1 MRKILKEFYE
11 RNKILT
17 ICSIIA
23 GIIVL
28 SFYATIDI
36 PEVIPGIGKWYN
48 LLNDLSIGVLINLIF
63 FIFQIYI
70 PELKDESEN
79 LNKINRLIVGSI
91 LNPMNDIIQIYENN
105 VVINK
110 DNKIEIKQKVF
121 FYIIGGNER
130 GGWMSKFD
138 FKNDVSNFL
147 SEFED
152 NLKSVIQLL
161 IHMRV
166 NSKITSFLID
176 LKLSLFLERFEIAT
190 IAYNFDNVN
199 NQWNFPGLLDDFNEF
214 KELYYKLSI
223 ELKYKGKKFIIPNE
237 TEVNGYLQQLE
248 IQHLPEKI
256 LEKKYVDPKI
266 FVEFKTME

>member
-1 MRKILKEFYE
+1 MKKMLKEFCE

-28 SFYATIDI
+28 SFYATINI
-36 PEVIPGIGKWYN
+36 PEAIPGIGKWYS
-48 LLNDLSIGVLINLIF
+48 LINDLSIGVLINLIF

-79 LNKINRLIVGSI
+79 LNKINSLIVGSV
-91 LNPMNDIIQIYENN
+91 LKPMSDIIQIYENN
-105 VVINK
+105 VVVNN
-110 DNKIEIKQKVF
+110 DNKIGIKQKVF
-121 FYIIGGNER
+121 YYMVDGNEH
-130 GGWMSKFD
+130 GAWMSKFD
-138 FKNDVSNFL
+138 LKNDVSNFQ

-152 NLKSVIQLL
+152 NLQGVIQLL

-166 NSKITSFLID
+166 NSKIMSLLID
-176 LKLSLFLERFEIAT
+176 LKLSSFLERFEIAT
-190 IAYNFDNVN
+190 IAYYFDDTN
-199 NQWNFPGLLDDFNEF
+199 NQWNFLDLSDEFNEF
-214 KELYYKLSI
+214 RDLYHKLSI

-237 TEVNGYLQQLE
+237 AEVGEYLQQLE

-266 FVEFKTME
+266 FIEFETKE